1 MIQSGKASRKGLSRF
16 SSQRFRQPRKP
27 VNLIVEGKN
36 TEPAYFDWLKK
47 IGLIRDDLNLKIEK
61 SGEATSAK
69 NLLTRAERV
78 RKNNPGALICI
89 VLDQDRNSS
98 ETLQALRIWQAQH
111 PIQTRVAISI
121 PKFEIFLIMHFRAV
135 DGLNTPEAI
144 DAAMEIIQP
153 EYKRQKL
160 PKMSGCGVENVYQA
174 IKAASLMS
182 NQLPERNA
190 SDLAQ
195 LVEFLIKKDLKE

>member
-27 VNLIVEGKN
+27 VILIVEGKN

-47 IGLIRDDLNLKIEK
+47 IGLIRNDLNLKIEK
-61 SGEATSAK
+61 STGATSAK
-69 NLLTRAERV
+69 NLLTRAERI
-78 RKNNPGALICI
+78 RKNNPEALVCI

-98 ETLQALRIWQAQH
+98 ETLEVLRIWQSKH
-111 PIQTRVAISI
+111 PDQTRVAISI
-121 PKFEIFLIMHFRAV
+121 PKFEIFLLMHFRSV

>member
-27 VNLIVEGKN
+27 VILIVEGKN

-69 NLLTRAERV
+69 NLLTRAERI
-78 RKNNPGALICI
+78 RKNNPEALVCI

-98 ETLQALRIWQAQH
+98 ETLEALRIWQSKH
-111 PIQTRVAISI
+111 PDQTRVAISI
-121 PKFEIFLIMHFRAV
+121 PKFEIFLLMHFRSV

-153 EYKRQKL
+153 GYKRQKL
-160 PKMSGCGVENVYQA
+160 PKMSGCKTENVYRA
-174 IKAASLMS
+174 IEAANLKS

-190 SDLAQ
+190 FDLAQ

>member
-27 VNLIVEGKN
+27 VILIVEGKN

-47 IGLIRDDLNLKIEK
+47 IGLIRNDLNLKIEK
-61 SGEATSAK
+61 STGATSAK

-98 ETLQALRIWQAQH
+98 KTLQALRIWQAQH